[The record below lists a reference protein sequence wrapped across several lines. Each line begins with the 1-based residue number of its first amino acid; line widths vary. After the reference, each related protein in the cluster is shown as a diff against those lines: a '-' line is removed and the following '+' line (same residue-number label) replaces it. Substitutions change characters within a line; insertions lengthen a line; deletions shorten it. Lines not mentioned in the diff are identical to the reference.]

1 MMSKEIKKTQIV
13 IDYLMDLIK
22 TKKVPTNRIMPS
34 EHALMAKF
42 DCSRSVVISAYNK
55 LESLGAVYSI
65 SKRGHFVAENFHN
78 LIKPLGYMLGAD
90 SERGW
95 EVQTDQLPEWTV
107 EDNII
112 FIQGFRFFEKEY
124 FLNQEMIAKSEIYL
138 SKKYLRDD
146 QVPNLNQPL
155 LDLLND
161 QNGISNIVYKLKYE
175 KIKLYD
181 RDELVVVYFFGYDDE
196 SISIAGKYFIK
207 PENFIFFHQEFS
219 AKQ

>member
-1 MMSKEIKKTQIV
+1 
-13 IDYLMDLIK
+13 
-22 TKKVPTNRIMPS
+22 
-34 EHALMAKF
+34 
-42 DCSRSVVISAYNK
+42 
-55 LESLGAVYSI
+55 
-65 SKRGHFVAENFHN
+65 
-78 LIKPLGYMLGAD
+78 
-90 SERGW
+90 
-95 EVQTDQLPEWTV
+95 
-107 EDNII
+107 
-112 FIQGFRFFEKEY
+112 
-124 FLNQEMIAKSEIYL
+124 
-138 SKKYLRDD
+138 KYLRDD
-146 QVPNLNQPL
+146 QVPNLSQPL